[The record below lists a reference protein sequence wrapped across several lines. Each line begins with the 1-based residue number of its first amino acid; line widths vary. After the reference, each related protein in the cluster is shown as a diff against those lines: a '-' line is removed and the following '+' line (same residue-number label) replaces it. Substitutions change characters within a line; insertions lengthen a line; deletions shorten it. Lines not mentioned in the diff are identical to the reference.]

1 MNNNNSEKRILEKT
15 LENLSF
21 AKNPPKLGLVL
32 LAILYL
38 ASYFAMPFLVNSP
51 FAVDYNGTTIGI
63 DSFAGVLSSIFNVF
77 AIFLTLYYGD
87 VGFSISVV
95 VLILNIPM
103 IISNVMRNHNLG
115 NISGVFTTLVTILT
129 LIVIYFNNKRIEKY
143 QDKLMKQAVTDI
155 LTGLPNR
162 FACAELVED
171 LIRKNQPFAVLSINL
186 NGFSDINDTMGF
198 DIGNEVLMEI
208 SSKWKLIADMEVSGT
223 LDFIARLGGD
233 EFALVI
239 RKYKNEKE
247 LMNTINMYRDVLGYK
262 LLIHDYEIQV
272 SASYGFVEFPSEAK
286 DVDSIFS
293 FSNRAMLKAKESKEE
308 NNLLRFNEEMLIDR
322 HITELENEIKAAL
335 QNNTIYYSLQPQFDM
350 NHKLRGFEALA
361 RIKDKRGNNIS
372 PGEFIPI
379 AEKEGFIDKVDLVVF
394 KKAAKFVGKLIQESG
409 CDFTLSINISVKHL
423 MKKHFL
429 DELKDILDVSDLP
442 PHNLEIE
449 ITESIMIESVEKAFK
464 CIGDLKAMGIQI
476 AIDDFGTGYSSLSYL
491 FNFPATLLKVDKSF
505 IDKMDDNASSRKYV
519 ETIISL
525 GHIMGID
532 VLAEGVE
539 TEDQIETLR
548 AIGCD
553 YIQGYVWGKPL
564 KDKEAREVVLEA
576 SNA

>member
-32 LAILYL
+32 LAMLYL

-129 LIVIYFNNKRIEKY
+129 LIVIYVNNKRIEKY

-171 LIRKNQPFAVLSINL
+171 LIKKNQPFAVLSINL

-379 AEKEGFIDKVDLVVF
+379 AEKKGFIDKVDLVVF

>member
-1 MNNNNSEKRILEKT
+1 MNNKNSEKRILEKT
-15 LENLSF
+15 LDDLSF
-21 AKNPPKLGLVL
+21 VRSAPKIGLVL
-32 LAILYL
+32 LSICYL
-38 ASYFAMPFLVNSP
+38 ASYFAMPFLINSH

-63 DSFAGVLSSIFNVF
+63 DSFAGVLSSIFNIF

-87 VGFSISVV
+87 VGFSISAV
-95 VLILNIPM
+95 VLFLNIPM
-103 IISNVMRNHNLG
+103 IISNIMRNHNLG
-115 NISGVFTTLVTILT
+115 NISGVFTTLVTILS
-129 LIVIYFNNKRIEKY
+129 LVVIYINNKRIEKY

-171 LIRKNQPFAVLSINL
+171 LIKKNQQFAIISINL
-186 NGFSDINDTMGF
+186 NGFNDINDTMGF
-198 DIGNEVLMEI
+198 DIGNEVLMDI

-223 LDFIARLGGD
+223 LDFIARIGGD

-239 RKYKNEKE
+239 RKYKNQNE

-262 LLIHDYEIQV
+262 LLIHDYEIQI
-272 SASYGFVEFPSEAK
+272 SASYGYVEFPSGAS
-286 DVDSIFS
+286 DVDSAFS
-293 FSNRAMLKAKESKEE
+293 FSNKAMLRAKESKED
-308 NNLLRFNEEMLIDR
+308 NAILCFDEEMLIDR
-322 HITELENEIKAAL
+322 HVTEIENEIKAAL
-335 QNNTIYYSLQPQFDM
+335 QNNTIFYNLQPQFDM

-361 RIKDKRGNNIS
+361 RMKDKKGRIIS

-379 AEKEGFIDKVDLVVF
+379 AEREGLIDKVDLVVF
-394 KKAAKFVGKLIQESG
+394 KKAAKFVGRLIQESG
-409 CDFTLSINISVKHL
+409 SDFTLSINISVKHL

-429 DELKDILDVSDLP
+429 DELKDILDASDLP

-505 IDKMDDNASSRKYV
+505 IDKMNDNDSSRKYV
-519 ETIISL
+519 ATIISL

-539 TEDQIETLR
+539 TEDQMETLR

-553 YIQGYVWGKPL
+553 YIQGYIWGKPL
-564 KDKEAREVVLEA
+564 NDIEAREVVLNRAE
-576 SNA
+576 